1 MPWCQGASQHAA
13 LGRIQ
18 ACKKA
23 SKTGDDAVGVQGWG
37 EISVR
42 NAGTPV
48 TALLCRRQALHKR
61 RQSLQL
67 QHQHHVRM
75 PETSPGCDRSAA
87 WTL

>member
-1 MPWCQGASQHAA
+1 MPWHQGASQHAT

-18 ACKKA
+18 A
-23 SKTGDDAVGVQGWG
+23 SKPGDDAVGVQGWG

-67 QHQHHVRM
+67 EHQHHVRM
-75 PETSPGCDRSAA
+75 PETSPGCVDIVM
-87 WTL
+87 